1 MSPDK
6 RTLVVVAT
14 YNEISNLPLLIAEI
28 FAHAPDVDIVVV
40 DDNSPDGTGHWC
52 NRRSAEDPRIHC
64 LHRAGK
70 LGLGTATFAGMRFG
84 LERGYDY
91 IITMDADFSHPPHF
105 LPALRA
111 GMEADEGQEAP
122 DVVIGSRYITG
133 GGIQGWPLYR
143 RGMSWLLNIV
153 ARFLLSLSVRDCSG
167 AYRCYRAEILKTI
180 DFNAFYS
187 TGYAYLEEMLLR
199 LREQGARFRETPIV
213 FVDRERGSTKIT
225 WREVVATGRVLA
237 RLTLRRLG
245 TSTNQERVPKPRF

>member
-14 YNEISNLPLLIAEI
+14 YNEISNLPLLVAEI
-28 FAHAPDVDIVVV
+28 FAHAPDVDILVV

-52 NRRSAEDPRIHC
+52 NRRSAEDPRVHC
-64 LHRAGK
+64 LHRTGK
-70 LGLGTATFAGMRFG
+70 LGLGTATFAGMHFG
-84 LERGYDY
+84 LEHGYDY

-111 GMEADEGQEAP
+111 GMEADGQEAP
-122 DVVIGSRYITG
+122 DVMIGSRYIAG

-143 RGMSWLLNIV
+143 RGMSWLLNI
-153 ARFLLSLSVRDCSG
+153 ATRCLLGLSVRDCSG
-167 AYRCYRAEILKTI
+167 AYRCYRAEILKNI

-199 LREQGARFRETPIV
+199 LRERGARFRETPIV

-225 WREVVATGRVLA
+225 WGEVVATGSVLA

-245 TSTNQERVPKPRF
+245 TSTKSETRFSD